1 MQTDSTI
8 LVSKSTLFFFRWGDI
23 KLHTT
28 SDGVQYIELNERQTK
43 TRTGANITDV
53 REVTPKFYE
62 SGGDNDPFKMYKI
75 YAEKRPHDF
84 SGPEDPFYLA
94 PRTIP
99 LDDSRSARWFLRQK
113 VGQKKLSSIVKTMKE
128 KASLDPNKPITNHSA
143 RKYLVEK
150 LRTNNIEG
158 KDIMQIY
165 GHKNIASINNYSAIS
180 ENKQREIS
188 NILSNTNPTDTLYT
202 ADPLPQLRA
211 LAIGTV
217 TNHGHADTHSSS
229 QRSQHVDQS
238 SNFFSSSQI
247 LAQSTSVFYGT
258 TLHIQNFNVYMQPA
272 ANPPQ

>member
-1 MQTDSTI
+1 M
-8 LVSKSTLFFFRWGDI
+8 VSKSTLLFFRWGDI

-43 TRTGANITDV
+43 TRTGANIADV
-53 REVTPKFYE
+53 REVTPKIFE
-62 SGGDNDPFKMYKI
+62 SGGDNDPIKMFKI
-75 YAEKRPHDF
+75 YAEKRPLDF

-99 LDDSRSARWFLRQK
+99 LHDSRSTRWFLKQK
-113 VGQKKLSSIVKTMKE
+113 VGEKKLSSIVKTMKE
-128 KASLDPNKPITNHSA
+128 KTSLDPNKRLTNHSA

-158 KDIMQIY
+158 KDIMQIS

-188 NILSNTNPTDTLYT
+188 NILSNTNMNPTNTLYT
-202 ADPLPQLRA
+202 ADPLPQSRA
-211 LAIGTV
+211 LATGTV
-217 TNHGHADTHSSS
+217 TNHGHADAHSSS
-229 QRSQHVDQS
+229 QMPQHVDQS
-238 SNFFSSSQI
+238 SNSFSSSQI
-247 LAQSTSVFYGT
+247 LAQSTSMFYGA

>member
-1 MQTDSTI
+1 
-8 LVSKSTLFFFRWGDI
+8 
-23 KLHTT
+23 
-28 SDGVQYIELNERQTK
+28 
-43 TRTGANITDV
+43 
-53 REVTPKFYE
+53 
-62 SGGDNDPFKMYKI
+62 
-75 YAEKRPHDF
+75 
-84 SGPEDPFYLA
+84 
-94 PRTIP
+94 
-99 LDDSRSARWFLRQK
+99 
-113 VGQKKLSSIVKTMKE
+113 
-128 KASLDPNKPITNHSA
+128 
-143 RKYLVEK
+143 
-150 LRTNNIEG
+150 
-158 KDIMQIY
+158 MQIS

-229 QRSQHVDQS
+229 RRSQHVDQS

-247 LAQSTSVFYGT
+247 LAQSTSMFYGT